1 MMTTFPYFRGYSKF
15 GTREVDMKL
24 RSVQFLPFFLYDKG
38 AHDALIRGL
47 AIQPSQKFDNFF
59 SEEVRTKLIAVN
71 NIKDD

>member
-1 MMTTFPYFRGYSKF
+1 MGNTFFMPNFRGYSRF

-24 RSVQFLPFFLYDKG
+24 RSVQFSPFFLYDKG

-59 SEEVRTKLIAVN
+59 SEEVKRSPIFIT
-71 NIKDD
+71 